1 MDVTAII
8 NNQEIEF
15 WSWRGTVSAIWNV
28 PKGGDGAASAALT
41 EVRLVG
47 PQDEKR
53 TLAFPGLISVA
64 EGETVSLLYAR
75 RTEEQ
80 KGPLIG
86 VANHT
91 SGQKWL
97 IAKDAR
103 PVNYGHPLLLRLVK
117 KIDRYGLLG
126 IAFILSALTAFGLYV
141 QSEIPFSWIA
151 WGAIWAA
158 ELAVLWVLAFIANR
172 RQKRIDAEFLEE
184 AETVLR
190 RVLYEPVESENKQED
205 AAA

>member
-1 MDVTAII
+1 MNVTAII

-28 PKGGDGAASAALT
+28 PKSGEGTTGLT
-41 EVRLVG
+41 EVRLMG

-53 TLAFPGLISVA
+53 TVAFPGLVSVA
-64 EGETVSLLYAR
+64 ESETVSLLYAR
-75 RTEEQ
+75 RIEDQ

-103 PVNYGHPLLLRLVK
+103 PVHYGHSLPLRLVK

-126 IAFILSALTAFGLYV
+126 VAFILSALTAFGLYV
-141 QSEIPFSWIA
+141 QSEIPFDWIT
-151 WGAIWAA
+151 WGAIWIA
-158 ELAVLWVLAFIANR
+158 ELAVLWVLSFIANR
-172 RQKRIDAEFLEE
+172 RQKRIDKEFLEE
-184 AETVLR
+184 AEVVLR
-190 RVLYEPVESENKQED
+190 RVLYEPIETENKEED
-205 AAA
+205 AA

>member
-15 WSWRGTVSAIWNV
+15 WSWRGTVSAIWDT
-28 PKGGDGAASAALT
+28 PKTTDGAAPST
-41 EVRLVG
+41 EVRLIG

-53 TLAFPGLISVA
+53 TLAFPQQVKLSEEAV
-64 EGETVSLLYAR
+64 VSLLYAR
-75 RTEEQ
+75 RAEDQ
-80 KGPLIG
+80 KGPMIG
-86 VANHT
+86 VVNHT

-103 PVNYGHPLLLRLVK
+103 PVQYNHPLPLRLVK

-141 QSEIPFSWIA
+141 QTEVPFSLPNWA
-151 WGAIWAA
+151 AIWVA
-158 ELAVLWVLAFIANR
+158 ELAVLWVLALIANR
-172 RQKRIDAEFLEE
+172 RQKAIDEAFLQE
-184 AETVLR
+184 ADTVLR
-190 RVLYEPVESENKQED
+190 RLSYEPIEPETKDED